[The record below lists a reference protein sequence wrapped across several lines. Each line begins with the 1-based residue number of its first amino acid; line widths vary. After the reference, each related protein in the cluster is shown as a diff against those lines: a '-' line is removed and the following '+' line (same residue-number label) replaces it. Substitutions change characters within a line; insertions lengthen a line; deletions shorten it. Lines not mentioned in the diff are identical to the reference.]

1 MNTITLNKKNLKK
14 FVTIFNKHVLYLN
27 ILDIDILTLDSI
39 KSKLNTAYLTMKE
52 TNSKSQTITF
62 SIDELRVF
70 KKLRKE
76 FVDFNKTKKESN
88 SNETAFDKYLKKFK
102 GANYDK

>member
-39 KSKLNTAYLTMKE
+39 KSKLNTAYLDMKE
-52 TNSKSQTITF
+52 ANSKTQTITF
-62 SIDELRVF
+62 TIDELRVF

-76 FVDFNKTKKESN
+76 FVDFTKTEEQSNSSESN
-88 SNETAFDKYLKKFK
+88 FDKYLKEFK